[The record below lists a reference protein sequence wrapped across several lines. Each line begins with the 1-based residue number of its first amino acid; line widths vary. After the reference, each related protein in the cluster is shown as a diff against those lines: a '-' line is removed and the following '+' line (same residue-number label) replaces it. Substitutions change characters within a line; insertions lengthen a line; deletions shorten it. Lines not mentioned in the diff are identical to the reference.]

1 MITEHWTKEIFL
13 KWNALKYV
21 NITVDHAPQ
30 NNWKLK
36 KNKSQTGKASSESG
50 NHNTQQHYI

>member
-21 NITVDHAPQ
+21 NCRPCTSKQ
-30 NNWKLK
+30 LK
-36 KNKSQTGKASSESG
+36 TEKNKSQTGKASSESG
-50 NHNTQQHYI
+50 NHNTKQHYI